1 MLTVSVKAITA
12 ATISLAYQVTNTE
25 NTDIFVADILYRP
38 AADGSLSA
46 DPQFAY
52 VMPTEN
58 GVLYTGKLLLKVPQ
72 GMRIGSPDTPYF
84 RRVVPGE
91 TISGEIVLTN
101 PAMPYH
107 PYDSYALG
115 ENPFAISR
123 IIVQIGVISAAKIK
137 PDEGVLRPA
146 PTIGPAHFKADY
158 GYGLDYQEVLQ
169 AELDVANTGAAF
181 LPITAVDR

>member
-1 MLTVSVKAITA
+1 MLTVTVKAITA
-12 ATISLAYQVTNTE
+12 ASISIAYQVTNTE
-25 NTDIFVADILYRP
+25 NTDLYVADLLYRP
-38 AADGSLSA
+38 AANGSLSV

-52 VMPTEN
+52 TMPAEN
-58 GVLYTGKLLLKVPQ
+58 GLLYTGKLMLQIPD
-72 GMRIGSPDTPYF
+72 GMRVETTDAPYY

-107 PYDSYALG
+107 PYDSYILG

-137 PDEGVLRPA
+137 PDEGVMIPA
-146 PTIGPAHFKADY
+146 PAIGLAHFKADY

-169 AELDVANTGAAF
+169 AELDVANTGATF